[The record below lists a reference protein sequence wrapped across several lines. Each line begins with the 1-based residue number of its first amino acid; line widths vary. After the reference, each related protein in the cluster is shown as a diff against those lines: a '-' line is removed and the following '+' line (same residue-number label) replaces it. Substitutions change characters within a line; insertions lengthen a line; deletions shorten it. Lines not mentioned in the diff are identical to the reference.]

1 MSSLQNAL
9 EHYRA
14 LIGSEI
20 GESSWVTVDQQMVDA
35 FAETTRDKQWI
46 HIDPERAAKDT
57 PFGGT
62 IAHGFLT
69 LSLASG
75 FASECFKPR
84 PGQVMGINY
93 GLNKVRFLNP
103 VKVGSRLRGKFTLQG
118 ISVRSDTE
126 LLRETLLTIEIEGA
140 ERPALVAEWLGISVF
155 ED

>member
-9 EHYRA
+9 EHYQAR
-14 LIGSEI
+14 IGTKI
-20 GESSWVTVDQQMVDA
+20 GISSWVTVDQQMIDA
-35 FAETTRDKQWI
+35 FADTTRDNQWI
-46 HIDPERAAKDT
+46 HTDPKRAASET

-75 FASECFKPR
+75 FAQECFQPM

-93 GLNKVRFLNP
+93 GLNKLRFLSP
-103 VKVGSRLRGKFTLQG
+103 VKVGSRLRGQFTLQG

-126 LLRETLLTIEIEGA
+126 LLRETLLTIQIEGA

-155 ED
+155 RD